1 MEYFPAFMN
10 LKGRGAT
17 VIGGGAVAARKI
29 AMLRRAG
36 APVSVIAPRLH
47 ASLARDEDAGRI
59 EHRARAFEP
68 EHLDGSVII
77 IAATD
82 NRDLNRQVAR
92 HARLRAIPVNVVDD
106 PELSSF
112 IMPAVI
118 DRSPVMVAVS
128 TGGASPVL
136 ARWTRARIEAA
147 LPTALGRLGA
157 LAGRYRDAVRN
168 RLPEERRRRR
178 FWEELFEGPVME
190 LALSGR
196 ENEAEAALRSA
207 LDVPDQPRTGEVFL
221 VGAGPGDPELLTL
234 KALRVLQSA
243 DVIVHD
249 RPVSDVLDLA
259 RRDAERIHVGKQAQ
273 DEIIR
278 LLVAEA
284 RAGRRVVRLTGGD
297 PFIFGHGG
305 EEMAAVQEA
314 GIACHVVPG
323 IAAAV
328 GRAAQA
334 IHGEEN
340 AA

>member
-157 LAGRYRDAVRN
+157 LAGRAQ
-168 RLPEERRRRR
+168 PER
-178 FWEELFEGPVME
+178 
-190 LALSGR
+190 
-196 ENEAEAALRSA
+196 AACA
-207 LDVPDQPRTGEVFL
+207 PQ
-221 VGAGPGDPELLTL
+221 VGFAHQVLQAAGPED
-234 KALRVLQSA
+234 
-243 DVIVHD
+243 H
-249 RPVSDVLDLA
+249 
-259 RRDAERIHVGKQAQ
+259 
-273 DEIIR
+273 
-278 LLVAEA
+278 
-284 RAGRRVVRLTGGD
+284 TGGGTG
-297 PFIFGHGG
+297 IGKTVVGRQGHGRIRCA
-305 EEMAAVQEA
+305 ED
-314 GIACHVVPG
+314 
-323 IAAAV
+323 
-328 GRAAQA
+328 
-334 IHGEEN
+334 
-340 AA
+340 